1 MDGETPLHIAGALA
15 SVGVIRFLLS
25 QGADKTIRN
34 LSGLSPY
41 DIAVKKERSEAIL
54 NILHFEDK

>member
-1 MDGETPLHIAGALA
+1 MDGETPLYIAAALA

-34 LSGLSPY
+34 FSGISVY
-41 DIAVKKERSEAIL
+41 DFAVKHERPEEIL
-54 NILHFEDK
+54 NILHFEEK